1 MRERVLLYGGDISV
15 GPRPGGGFRISA
27 TLPVGAST

>member
-1 MRERVLLYGGDISV
+1 MRERVGMVGGRLET

-27 TLPVGAST
+27 VLPLPR